1 MIARLILGLGLACA
15 APALAADVVKPLKI
29 PAGKTFATVR
39 GTIKGDAGVDYRI
52 AAAQGQTLHLL
63 FKPSNRSCYFNVYA
77 PGADEAAHIG
87 SSAGNEFGQNP
98 TQAGVYRAQVY
109 LMRNAARRNETC
121 RYSLSVEL
129 TGGGEDQAAQQACR
143 SNAATMYGVE
153 PGAIT
158 LGGLVRTAE
167 GASIDAKA
175 DKGAEG
181 VKDLRCLFKPDGA
194 FDHIMA
200 MTSDEKP
207 RQPWSRP
214 GPRR

>member
-1 MIARLILGLGLACA
+1 MIGRLIVGMGLACA
-15 APALAADVVKPLKI
+15 TPTLAADAVKPVKI
-29 PAGKTFATVR
+29 PPGKTFAVLR
-39 GTIKGDAGVDYRI
+39 GAIKGYGGVDYRI

-77 PGADEAAHIG
+77 PAAAEAAHIG
-87 SSAGNEFGQNP
+87 STSGNEFGQNP
-98 TQAGVYRAQVY
+98 TQAGVYRAQIY
-109 LMRNAARRNETC
+109 LMRNAARRNEAC

-129 TGGGEDQAAQQACR
+129 TGGGDDAQAQQACR

-153 PGAIT
+153 PKAIS
-158 LGGLVRTAE
+158 LGGLVRTAD

-175 DKGAEG
+175 DKGSEG
-181 VKDLRCLFKPDGA
+181 VKDLRCLFKPDGG

-207 RQPWSRP
+207 RYP
-214 GPRR
+214 GRRH